1 MKTTQL
7 PEEYAIVLQEVGE
20 TGEEDITMLEESL
33 RFDHARL
40 LHILKG
46 LRHKGLILLS
56 SGDYNDTWIRL
67 SAKGRRLMNYLW
79 PDMQVGNLA
88 A

>member
-20 TGEEDITMLEESL
+20 IGEEDIVMLEESL

-40 LHILKG
+40 LHILQG
-46 LRHKGLILLS
+46 LRHKGLILCS
-56 SGDYNDTWIRL
+56 PGDYNGTWIRL
-67 SAKGRRLMNYLW
+67 SAKGRRLMSYLW
-79 PDMQVGNLA
+79 PDMQLHNMTA
-88 A
+88 